1 MVSWSLSSCCCL
13 QEYSGAVPA
22 SSSETQ
28 VSALSYLTLVLM
40 KVIPYLTFFFFTFG
54 FKISIFIS
62 VVIVGRKIIR
72 EMDLFF
78 HFVKWMQKSLLEVY
92 HDERDHF

>member
-1 MVSWSLSSCCCL
+1 M
-13 QEYSGAVPA
+13 PA

>member
-1 MVSWSLSSCCCL
+1 
-13 QEYSGAVPA
+13 
-22 SSSETQ
+22 
-28 VSALSYLTLVLM
+28 M

-62 VVIVGRKIIR
+62 VVIVGRKITKWKNKSISL
-72 EMDLFF
+72 M
-78 HFVKWMQKSLLEVY
+78 KWMQKSLLEVY